1 MHHQTGCLTAWTMLS
16 PIDQNAVFGIIFY
29 LNMSEVMVHSAK
41 QISMRLKRTFLIGIS
56 LVLVTAGCRESGRW
70 YHDIRDLYYGI
81 PVQIRYYPEDAQLS
95 KQVWAYLESIDD
107 IFNDYKAGS
116 EISAINR
123 RNDTGDV
130 KLSPMLADAFGK
142 SRQAWQFSE
151 GVFDITC
158 APIRNLWKQAA
169 KKGSLPSD
177 TEVAAVRERCG
188 LNRVELAGNRLTIT
202 KAGLQF
208 DFGGIVKGMIADRV
222 IEMLKAGG
230 AQSALVQIGGE
241 TAAFGLSQ
249 KKKPFRI
256 AIQHPEVCDGVW
268 SVLRDP
274 GTGFS
279 ASTSGNYEQPI
290 LVNGQEFYHIM
301 DPRTGYPA
309 KTQIVSVS
317 IAFPQTGKNWLAD
330 ALSTTGVLLG
340 PEKTFEIIKPFGGE
354 AMFLVKQDGEIR
366 EIDSPGWGMFK

>member
-1 MHHQTGCLTAWTMLS
+1 
-16 PIDQNAVFGIIFY
+16 
-29 LNMSEVMVHSAK
+29 
-41 QISMRLKRTFLIGIS
+41 MRLKRTFLTGLLLI
-56 LVLVTAGCRESGRW
+56 LVTAGCRDSGRW
-70 YHDIRDLYYGI
+70 YQEVRDLYYGI
-81 PVQIRYYPEDAQLS
+81 PVQVRYYPENERLS
-95 KQVWAYLESIDD
+95 KQVWTYLESIDD
-107 IFNDYKAGS
+107 VFNDYKAGS

-123 RNDTGDV
+123 RNDAGDV
-130 KLSPMLADAFGK
+130 TLSPMLAEAFGK
-142 SRQAWQFSE
+142 SQQAWQFSE

-169 KKGSLPSD
+169 KQGTLPSD
-177 TEVAAVRERCG
+177 AEVAAVRERCG
-188 LNRVELAGNRLTIT
+188 LNRVELDGNRLTIS

-222 IEMLKAGG
+222 IEMLKEGG

-249 KKKPFRI
+249 KKRPFRI
-256 AIQHPEVCDGVW
+256 AIQHPEVRDGVW
-268 SVLRDP
+268 SVIQDP
-274 GTGFS
+274 GAGLS
-279 ASTSGNYEQPI
+279 ASTSGNYENPI
-290 LVNGQEFYHIM
+290 LINGQEFYHIM

-340 PEKTFEIIKPFGGE
+340 PEKTFAIVKGLGGE
-354 AMFLVKQDGEIR
+354 AMFLVKQNGEIR
-366 EIDSPGWGMFK
+366 EIDSAGWGVFK